1 MSTALPLYL
10 SVIVGNICCRYRKF
24 AKKEHYLFGR
34 LPNKYYFCSM
44 NK

>member
-1 MSTALPLYL
+1 MSSRLNGTL
-10 SVIVGNICCRYRKF
+10 V
-24 AKKEHYLFGR
+24 KKEHYLFGC